1 MNGISNINI
10 EEIITHLYNKY
21 LDCTGKG
28 KVADYIP
35 TLSGVNPDQ
44 YAISVA
50 TTDGKHY
57 DIGDYNTQFSIQSI
71 SKVLTLAMLSSR
83 VGSEIWEYVGR
94 EPSGNS
100 FNSLVQLEFEKG
112 IPRNPFINAGAI
124 VVTDKLMNFAELSG
138 KNGETPKTATQAAIL
153 NFVRDLAGS
162 NDVCYDEDTAQAEIR
177 TADRNYA
184 LAYFMKSFNNIDNS
198 VQDVID
204 TYCHHCSLKMSTRQ
218 MATAFLFLANGG
230 LNPLTGKEVIGKR
243 DTKRINA
250 LMMTCGMYNE
260 SGDFAYRVGMP
271 GKSGVG
277 GGIVAVIPGKLSI
290 AVWSPELNA
299 HGNSYRGIATLEDF
313 TTELGISVF

>member
-1 MNGISNINI
+1 MNGTGNINI
-10 EEIITHLYNKY
+10 EEIISNLYNRY
-21 LDCTGKG
+21 INCTGKG

-35 TLSGVNPDQ
+35 TLSGINPDQ

-50 TTDGKHY
+50 TADGRHY

-71 SKVLTLAMLSSR
+71 SKVLTLAMLLSR
-83 VGSEIWEYVGR
+83 MGNDIWKYVGR

-124 VVTDKLMNFAELSG
+124 VVTDKLMNYAS
-138 KNGETPKTATQAAIL
+138 KETIL
-153 NFVRDLAGS
+153 EFVRELAGS
-162 NDVCYDEDTAQAEIR
+162 DQVCYDTDTARAEIM

-184 LAYFMKSFNNIDNS
+184 LTHFMKSFNNIDNS
-198 VQDVID
+198 VDDVID
-204 TYCHHCSLKMSTRQ
+204 VYCHHCSIKMSTRQ
-218 MATAFLFLANGG
+218 MATAFRFLANGG
-230 LNPLTGKEVIGKR
+230 INPLTGKEVIGKR

-250 LMMTCGMYNE
+250 LMMTCGLYNE

-277 GGIVAVIPGKLSI
+277 GGIIAVIPGQLSI

-299 HGNSYRGIATLEDF
+299 NGNSYRGIATLEDF